1 MYNYIVLT
9 ICRIYFICILIFT
22 QEKAHSQGLWNL
34 FLPVETDSEIK
45 YGAGL
50 TNLEYAH
57 LAEIMGQ
64 SVFASE
70 VHVGIYMN
78 IVHFLNS
85 VFLV

>member
-1 MYNYIVLT
+1 MYIYSLNDMSYILHLH
-9 ICRIYFICILIFT
+9 LIFA

-45 YGAGL
+45 YGVGL

-57 LAEIMGQ
+57 VAEIMGQ

-70 VHVGIYMN
+70 VGIYMN

-85 VFLV
+85 VVLV